1 MIADRARPVAEAC
14 GAPFRAP
21 EPLAGHLKLGI
32 GGDAAFYIKPASWPM
47 AERVLLGLWDAGVPF
62 KVLGGGSNL
71 MAADGP
77 LPFGVVHLQRLGGSI
92 RWSGGTVEV
101 DADVPVPAL
110 VADSVR
116 RGLKGLEG
124 MGGIPGATGGA
135 VIMNAGSFG
144 SDMARVLKAVALI
157 EAGRGLTWHPASDF
171 TFAYRHSDVSG
182 AGVVAGCRLEL
193 LPGDAEEIRAR
204 YLEVKAVREGSQPFR
219 AATAGSVFKN
229 PPGAYAGKI
238 LDDLGFRG
246 RRRGDACLSEKH
258 ANFLVN
264 LGGATFEDAFGLC
277 EEARAAAAAAGVALG
292 YEMEVWR

>member
-1 MIADRARPVAEAC
+1 MDLARRLADEN
-14 GAPFRAP
+14 GALFRAP
-21 EPLAGHLKLGI
+21 EPLVGHLKLGI
-32 GGDAAFYIKPASWPM
+32 GGDAAFYLKPASWSG
-47 AERVLLGLWDAGVPF
+47 AEKILLGLWDGGEPF
-62 KVLGGGSNL
+62 RVLGGGSNL

-77 LPFGVVHLQRLGGSI
+77 LPFGVVHLQRLGGSA
-92 RWSGGTVEV
+92 RWSGATVEV
-101 DADVPVPAL
+101 DADVPIPAL

-144 SDMARVLKAVALI
+144 SDMAHVIKAVALI

-171 TFAYRHSDVSG
+171 TFAYRHSDVTG
-182 AGVVAGCRLEL
+182 TGVVAGCRLEMQT
-193 LPGDAEEIRAR
+193 GDAEEIKSR

-246 RRRGDACLSEKH
+246 KRRGNACLSEKH

-264 LGGATFEDAFGLC
+264 LGGATFADAFGLC
-277 EEARAAAAAAGVALG
+277 EEARDAASASGVALE